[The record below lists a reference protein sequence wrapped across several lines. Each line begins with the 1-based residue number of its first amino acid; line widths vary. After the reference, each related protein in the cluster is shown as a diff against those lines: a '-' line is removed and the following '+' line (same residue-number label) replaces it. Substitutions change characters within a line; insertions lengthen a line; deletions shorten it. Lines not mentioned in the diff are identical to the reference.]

1 MTRVGIAG
9 EFKND
14 IDAIS
19 HLILQKYQDLLIF
32 KNISP
37 NLRGDDIVSPK
48 GKRVISNNFKLHN
61 CNFAICIRDL
71 DGFRSETDKIKNRL
85 DWHSEIETQ
94 IKESVLLL
102 NIWELESLI
111 FADIEVF
118 ENLYKTKL
126 NFKGDPE
133 FIKEP
138 KEVLKR
144 KTRNN
149 KKEFHENDCPAIFQK
164 LRFEM
169 VLKNSKT
176 FKEFIENLE
185 KKLVA

>member
-19 HLILQKYQDLLIF
+19 HLIHQKYQDSLIF

-48 GKRVISNNFKLHN
+48 GRRVIINNFKLHN
-61 CNFAICIRDL
+61 CKFAICIRDL
-71 DGFRSETDKIKNRL
+71 DGFITETDKIKNRL
-85 DWHSEIETQ
+85 DWHSEIETE

-118 ENLYKTKL
+118 NDLYKTKL

-133 FIKEP
+133 FVKEP
-138 KEVLKR
+138 KEELKR

-149 KKEFHENDCPAIFQK
+149 KKEFHENDCPAIFKK
-164 LRFEM
+164 LRFE
-169 VLKNSKT
+169 VVFKNSKT
-176 FKEFIENLE
+176 FKKFIQELD